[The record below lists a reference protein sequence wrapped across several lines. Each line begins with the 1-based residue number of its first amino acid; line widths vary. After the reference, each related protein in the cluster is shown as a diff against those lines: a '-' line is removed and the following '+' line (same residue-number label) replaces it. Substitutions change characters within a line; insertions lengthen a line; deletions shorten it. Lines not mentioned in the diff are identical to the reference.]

1 MTREEFIDVLNQNGL
16 SYRTEGETIVVDH
29 EGNVSLGGLTSL
41 NPGVEFRNGGFVSL
55 DSLTSLNP
63 GVEFRNSGNVW
74 LDSLTSLNPGVEFRN
89 GDNVSLDSL
98 TSLNPGVEFRNSGNV
113 WLDSLNRLPLE
124 DYDSSFGNG
133 EKIWIG
139 KKNIGDGEFLE
150 SRWIEA
156 KKRRVKTFES
166 FTYDI

>member
-29 EGNVSLGGLTSL
+29 EGNVSLGG
-41 NPGVEFRNGGFVSL
+41 
-55 DSLTSLNP
+55 
-63 GVEFRNSGNVW
+63 
-74 LDSLTSLNPGVEFRN
+74 LTSLNPGVEFRN